1 MKGSCIHP
9 VGGGVSEN
17 LDKIPEHVRENSKHV
32 QAQ

>member
-1 MKGSCIHP
+1 MHTPCW
-9 VGGGVSEN
+9 GGVSEN